1 MKNIKIV
8 TELINELNEKTN
20 CNTEG
25 YYNQKKQEIIFYE
38 HNIKVNLQINDNEIN
53 IIREH
58 PQYILQ
64 LCFINKRKI
73 ETNYIVKNI
82 NLKFNLLTET
92 LSLIIKTNTIEIKYK
107 LFLNDQDMGIFYY
120 KIYYEVIK

>member
-58 PQYILQ
+58 P
-64 LCFINKRKI
+64 
-73 ETNYIVKNI
+73 
-82 NLKFNLLTET
+82 
-92 LSLIIKTNTIEIKYK
+92 
-107 LFLNDQDMGIFYY
+107 
-120 KIYYEVIK
+120 